1 VTTAPPALPGP
12 GLGRPGTASAGTLPA
27 TQRSA
32 FLLGPER
39 LEIREVPV
47 PRPAAGELLVAI
59 GAATTCGTDVKVFRR
74 GGHPRM
80 LKVPSPFGH
89 EMAGTVAAVGAA
101 ASPAPGGGGG
111 RFREGDRVAIANSAP
126 CGVCRAC
133 RRGRE
138 NLCSDLLYLNGGFA
152 EYLRVPP
159 RAVERSVYP
168 CPAGLPFEIAALA
181 EPLACVLHGVE
192 TLEASGLDERPSE
205 IVLFGSGPIGLL
217 FVDLLTHR
225 GHRVVAVDPNPQ
237 RLAVARR
244 LGAAATVAVGRDG
257 GESARVRREL
267 PAPAQAMGFD
277 VAIEA
282 SGSPAA
288 WEDAVD
294 AVAPGGLVLLF
305 GGYPPATAVPLNAHR
320 LHYCEL
326 TIRGAYHH
334 RPATFARA
342 LDLLAGGGLTPG
354 ALLSAELPLA
364 RVEEALRSMMR
375 RESLKVVIRP

>member
-1 VTTAPPALPGP
+1 V
-12 GLGRPGTASAGTLPA
+12 
-27 TQRSA
+27 
-32 FLLGPER
+32 
-39 LEIREVPV
+39 REVPL
-47 PRPAAGELLVAI
+47 PRPAAGEILVAI

-89 EMAGTVAAVGAA
+89 EMAGTVAAAGEGA
-101 ASPAPGGGGG
+101 G
-111 RFREGDRVAIANSAP
+111 FREGDRVAVANSAP
-126 CGVCRAC
+126 CGRCRAC
-133 RRGRE
+133 RRGHE
-138 NLCSDLLYLNGGFA
+138 NLCSDLLYLNGAFA
-152 EYLRVPP
+152 EYLLVPA
-159 RAVERSVYP
+159 RFVERSVYP

-192 TLEASGLDERPSE
+192 TLEGNGLADPSE
-205 IVLFGSGPIGLL
+205 IALFGSGPIGLL

-225 GHRVVAVDPNPQ
+225 GHRVVAVDPNPP
-237 RLAVARR
+237 RLAAARA
-244 LGAAATVAVGRDG
+244 LGAAATIAVGRDG
-257 GESARVRREL
+257 GEAARVRAASQIGETG
-267 PAPAQAMGFD
+267 GFD

-282 SGSPAA
+282 SGSPTA

-320 LHYCEL
+320 LHYGEL
-326 TIRGAYHH
+326 TVKGAYHH

-342 LDLLAGGGLTPG
+342 LELLASGALDSR

-375 RESLKVVIRP
+375 REALKVVIRP

>member
-1 VTTAPPALPGP
+1 MA
-12 GLGRPGTASAGTLPA
+12 
-27 TQRSA
+27 
-32 FLLGPER
+32 
-39 LEIREVPV
+39 V

-89 EMAGTVAAVGAA
+89 EMAGTVAAAGAGVA
-101 ASPAPGGGGG
+101 

-126 CGVCRAC
+126 CGRCRAC
-133 RRGRE
+133 RRGHE
-138 NLCSDLLYLNGGFA
+138 NLCSDLLYLNGAFA
-152 EYLRVPP
+152 EYLLVPP
-159 RAVERSVYP
+159 RFVERSVYP

-192 TLEASGLDERPSE
+192 TLSLENPSE
-205 IVLFGSGPIGLL
+205 IALFGSGPIGLL

-225 GHRVVAVDPNPQ
+225 GHRVVAVDPNPP
-237 RLAVARR
+237 RLAVARE
-244 LGAAATVAVGRDG
+244 LGAAATVAIGRDG
-257 GESARVRREL
+257 GEARRVLAES
-267 PAPAQAMGFD
+267 QAGGFD

-288 WEDAVD
+288 WEDAVG
-294 AVAPGGLVLLF
+294 AVSPGGLALLF
-305 GGYPPATAVPLNAHR
+305 GGYPPATAVPLDAHR

-326 TIRGAYHH
+326 TLKGAYHH

-342 LDLLAGGGLTPG
+342 LDLLAGGGLAPR
-354 ALLSAELPLA
+354 ALLSAELPLD
-364 RVEEALRSMMR
+364 RVEDALRSMMR
-375 RESLKVVIRP
+375 RETLKVVIRP

>member
-1 VTTAPPALPGP
+1 MKTAAPEPISPQATLPD
-12 GLGRPGTASAGTLPA
+12 GLSGDLPVSRTGTLPA
-27 TQRSA
+27 TQKA
-32 FLLGPER
+32 AILLGPER
-39 LEIREVPV
+39 LEVRAAAVE
-47 PRPAAGELLVAI
+47 RPAAGELLVAI

-80 LKVPSPFGH
+80 LRVPSPFGH
-89 EMAGTVAAVGAA
+89 EMAGTVAAVGAGV
-101 ASPAPGGGGG
+101 S
-111 RFREGDRVAIANSAP
+111 RFREGDRVAVANSAP
-126 CGVCRAC
+126 CGRCRAC
-133 RRGRE
+133 LRGHE

-152 EYLRVPP
+152 EYLLVPP
-159 RAVERSVYP
+159 RAVERSVYL
-168 CPAGLPFEIAALA
+168 CPPGLPFEIAALA

-192 TLEASGLDERPSE
+192 TLEGSGLAEGPSE
-205 IVLFGSGPIGLL
+205 IALFGCGPIGLL

-225 GHRVVAVDPNPQ
+225 GHRVTAVDPNPQ
-237 RLAVARR
+237 RLAAARA

-257 GESARVRREL
+257 GEAARVRREL
-267 PAPAQAMGFD
+267 KAGSDANGFD

-326 TIRGAYHH
+326 TIKGAYHH

-342 LDLLAGGGLTPG
+342 LDLLAGGGLSPG
-354 ALLSAELPLA
+354 ALLSAELPLD

-375 RESLKVVIRP
+375 REALKVVIRP